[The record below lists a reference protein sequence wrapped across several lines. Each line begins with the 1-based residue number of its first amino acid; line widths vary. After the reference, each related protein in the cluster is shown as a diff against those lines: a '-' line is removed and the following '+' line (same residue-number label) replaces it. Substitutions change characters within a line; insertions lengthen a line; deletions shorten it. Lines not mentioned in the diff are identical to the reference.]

1 MDKKQDQPPICG
13 RVMEEQKNYFVID
26 TSPGRLIATTSGSLK
41 KWRTRVCSGDMVDV
55 TIIDAEKNRALI
67 TSIHKRTS
75 CLRRPSLANCS
86 HLLCVCT
93 LSEPPLNL
101 EALDRLL
108 FSSSAHGLEPLIV
121 FNKVDLVC
129 AEEQKRRLCEVMDAY
144 GRAGYRLFRTSAHT
158 AEGVGEIVQFC
169 TGRICAFAGLSGVG
183 KSTLLS
189 SIFPEIEMRIGA
201 LSFKDTRGT
210 HTTTNV
216 TLLPLPGGGYIAD
229 TPGLAMI
236 DIPDLAPQD
245 VAAHFPE
252 IAACTGRCRF
262 NDCVHDNE
270 PDCFVTAEVASGAIA
285 PWRHAHYLAI
295 YREMEKR
302 QQRYR

>member
-1 MDKKQDQPPICG
+1 MDKKQKQSPLCG
-13 RVMEEQKNYFVID
+13 RVVEEQKNYFVVD
-26 TSPGRLIATTSGSLK
+26 TPCGQLTATTSGILK
-41 KWRTRVCSGDMVDV
+41 KGRARVCSGDMVDV
-55 TIIDAEKNRALI
+55 TIIDADKNRGQI

-75 CLRRPSLANCS
+75 YLRRPSLANCS

-108 FSSSAHGLEPLIV
+108 FSCSAHGLEPVIV

-129 AEEQKRRLCEVMDAY
+129 AEEQKRRLREVMDAY
-144 GRAGYRLFRTSAHT
+144 CRAGYRLLSASAHT

-169 TGRICAFAGLSGVG
+169 TGRICALAGLSGVG

-189 SIFPEIEMRIGA
+189 SIFPDIDMRIGA

-236 DIPDLAPQD
+236 DIPDLAPEE
-245 VAAHFPE
+245 VALHFPE

-262 NDCVHDNE
+262 NDCIHDNE
-270 PDCFVTAEVASGAIA
+270 PDCFVTGEVANGAIA
-285 PWRHAHYLAI
+285 TWRHAHYLAI
-295 YREMEKR
+295 
-302 QQRYR
+302 